1 MEIPSLL
8 YMLSGTLLGFVAGW
22 LPGVGSVVIMLMSF
36 PFLEGASLFHLLLF
50 YVAMAS
56 ASQFSGSVVAT
67 VLGIPGEASSLPAVK
82 EGHKLFING
91 KGNFAISG
99 AAIGSVL
106 GSIVSVLVVYSIM
119 PIALYMVKNFYN
131 NMIQTVMLSVCVLL
145 IIFLINRHWMV
156 NAMLFGFGFLL
167 SIIGF
172 NENPRFIFGQNVLPY
187 EKFPDLYEGLPFYPV
202 LLALFVIPTILKS
215 MQKYSSVDNN
225 NEYRDNDS
233 LTTHLKVFWQ
243 NKYSAL
249 RGSLFG
255 GIVSLVPHIHNVLSS
270 NLSYAIEKFRKTK
283 KKTYNEKQGDVGCLI
298 AAETAN
304 NATSIISMLPLLL
317 IGIPI
322 TTSEAILLV
331 IIDFSFYRVDYTTIV
346 ETGLFNKLVLWFL
359 FSTVLCFIFSWPIIS
374 YVNVFRKISLKKVLT
389 ITITFAIL
397 LMLYLGYS
405 NMQMWYCISVFL
417 ALLPIGILLKK
428 HDTIPLVIGF
438 ILQDKLFEAYYTFIS
453 LNL

>member
-1 MEIPSLL
+1 
-8 YMLSGTLLGFVAGW
+8 
-22 LPGVGSVVIMLMSF
+22 
-36 PFLEGASLFHLLLF
+36 
-50 YVAMAS
+50 
-56 ASQFSGSVVAT
+56 
-67 VLGIPGEASSLPAVK
+67 
-82 EGHKLFING
+82 
-91 KGNFAISG
+91 
-99 AAIGSVL
+99 
-106 GSIVSVLVVYSIM
+106 
-119 PIALYMVKNFYN
+119 
-131 NMIQTVMLSVCVLL
+131 
-145 IIFLINRHWMV
+145 
-156 NAMLFGFGFLL
+156 
-167 SIIGF
+167 
-172 NENPRFIFGQNVLPY
+172 
-187 EKFPDLYEGLPFYPV
+187 
-202 LLALFVIPTILKS
+202 
-215 MQKYSSVDNN
+215 
-225 NEYRDNDS
+225 
-233 LTTHLKVFWQ
+233 
-243 NKYSAL
+243 
-249 RGSLFG
+249 
-255 GIVSLVPHIHNVLSS
+255 
-270 NLSYAIEKFRKTK
+270 
-283 KKTYNEKQGDVGCLI
+283 
-298 AAETAN
+298 
-304 NATSIISMLPLLL
+304 MLPLLL